1 MARDLLLGESLR
13 HWSRGIV
20 GDEPFLWTPSAV
32 RAELSRARNL
42 LDLANREVGQAYGEK
57 KLCDAEWASWSDTYR
72 AGRKLTDGASSLWG
86 SNVAPARQYATEA
99 ERWRAL
105 VRQRGGQ
112 AAAPEDAGRRA
123 PPEDKKMS
131 TMQVALLGV
140 GGVIAAAMLM
150 SAVKR

>member
-1 MARDLLLGESLR
+1 MARDILLGDSP
-13 HWSRGIV
+13 RGWARDSS

-32 RAELSRARNL
+32 RAELARARNL

-57 KLCDAEWASWSDTYR
+57 KLSDAEWASWSDTYR

-112 AAAPEDAGRRA
+112 AAAPEDAGRRS
-123 PPEDKKMS
+123 PPEDKRG
-131 TMQVALLGV
+131 TAAQVALLGV
-140 GGVIAAAMLM
+140 GVVIAAAVLV

>member
-1 MARDLLLGESLR
+1 MAIDLILRDSPRGWARDVS
-13 HWSRGIV
+13 

-57 KLCDAEWASWSDTYR
+57 KLSDAEWASWSDTYR
-72 AGRKLTDGASSLWG
+72 AGRRLTDGASSLWG
-86 SNVAPARQYATEA
+86 SNVAPARQYAVEA
-99 ERWRAL
+99 ERWRTL

-123 PPEDKKMS
+123 PPEDRKMS
-131 TMQVALLGV
+131 TVQVALLGV
-140 GGVIAAAMLM
+140 GGAIAAAMLV